1 MKGLLAVI
9 AAVVMSVPALAQD
22 SGWIG
27 VSVAE
32 QSDRGVL
39 VRSVEA
45 NSPAERAGIR
55 ANDVIVQFNKQEVV
69 GVLQL
74 TRLVS
79 ETPVGRSVDV
89 VVRRDKVEQ
98 TLKVTAEKSVFG
110 PMHFQPQNFVTLRNG
125 NSVETFRNHIFDQ
138 VEPVTVFGATSV
150 TQAGIRMDSLTPQ
163 LRDFFGV
170 KGGEGALVSSV
181 DANSA
186 GARAGLLAGD
196 VVIAVDGRSIST
208 PQDFN
213 REMRS
218 RAGPFTVKVV
228 RSKVEREVK
237 LEK

>member
-9 AAVVMSVPALAQD
+9 AAAVMSVPALAQD

-27 VSVAE
+27 VSVTE
-32 QSDRGVL
+32 QPDRGVL
-39 VRSVEA
+39 VRSVES

-79 ETPVGRSVDV
+79 ETPVGRTVDV
-89 VVRRDKVEQ
+89 VIRRDKVEQ

-110 PMHFQPQNFVTLRNG
+110 PMHFHPQDFVAFRDG
-125 NSVETFRNHIFDQ
+125 NVDVFRNQIRDHVQPF
-138 VEPVTVFGATSV
+138 TVFSNTSV
-150 TQAGIRMDSLTPQ
+150 SQSGIRVDSLTPQ

-170 KGGEGALVSSV
+170 KGGEGVLISSV

-186 GARAGLLAGD
+186 GSRAGLLAGD
-196 VVIAVDGRSIST
+196 VVTAVDGRSIFN

-213 REMRS
+213 REVRS
-218 RAGPFTVKVV
+218 RSGPFTLKVV

>member
-9 AAVVMSVPALAQD
+9 AAVVTSVPALAQD

-27 VSVAE
+27 VSVTE
-32 QSDRGVL
+32 QQDRGVL
-39 VRSVEA
+39 VRSVES

-79 ETPVGRSVDV
+79 ETPVGRTVDV
-89 VVRRDKVEQ
+89 VIRRDKVEQ

-110 PMHFQPQNFVTLRNG
+110 PIHFQPQDFVAFRDG
-125 NSVETFRNHIFDQ
+125 NVDVFRNQIRDHVQPF
-138 VEPVTVFGATSV
+138 TVFNTTSV
-150 TQAGIRMDSLTPQ
+150 TQAGIRVDSLTPQ

-170 KGGEGALVSSV
+170 KGGEGVLISSV

-186 GARAGLLAGD
+186 GSRAGLLAGD
-196 VVIAVDGRSIST
+196 VVTAVDGRSIFT
-208 PQDFN
+208 VQDFN
-213 REMRS
+213 REVRS
-218 RAGPFTVKVV
+218 RSGPFTLKLV
-228 RSKVEREVK
+228 RGKVEREVK